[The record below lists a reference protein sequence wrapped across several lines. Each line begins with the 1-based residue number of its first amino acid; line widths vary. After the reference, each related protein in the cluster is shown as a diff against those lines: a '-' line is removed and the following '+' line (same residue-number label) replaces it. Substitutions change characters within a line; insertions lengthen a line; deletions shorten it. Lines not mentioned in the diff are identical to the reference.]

1 MSFIKS
7 RLGRLEKAAGEGPC
21 PECGFPPDGPR
32 KIAVIN
38 EERPE
43 KSFAG
48 DPDERCKRCGRFLY
62 AVLRVVYDAP
72 APTRGEGGLVERDV
86 HGH

>member
-48 DPDERCKRCGRFLY
+48 DPDERCKRCGWFLY
-62 AVLRVVYDAP
+62 AVLRVVYGEP
-72 APTRGEGGLVERDV
+72 RGYEGG
-86 HGH
+86 GA